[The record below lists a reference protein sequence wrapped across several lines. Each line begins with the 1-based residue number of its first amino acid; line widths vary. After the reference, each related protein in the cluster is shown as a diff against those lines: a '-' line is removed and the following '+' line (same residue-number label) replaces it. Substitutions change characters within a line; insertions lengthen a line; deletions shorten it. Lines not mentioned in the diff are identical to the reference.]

1 MIQLLIIADD
11 FTGALDTGVQFAA
24 SGLATRVIT
33 GQNVSL
39 RELVGT
45 CEVLVVDAET
55 RHMPSS
61 EAYAVV
67 YGIVSQASELEV
79 PHIYKKTDSALRG
92 NIGGELI
99 ALMEASGEESLP
111 FLPAFP
117 KMNRNTVDGVHYIS
131 GVPVAESVFGA
142 DPFEPV
148 RHSRVADL
156 IAEQSDV
163 AVHSLPALTEDAP
176 IPQESGIWVFDASSQ
191 EELENTGKRLLA
203 EGKLRIM
210 AGCAGFG
217 AALPEL
223 LHLGTGKPA
232 PMPALEQNF
241 LVICGSVNPITVA
254 QLDHAEAQGFLRVR
268 MAPEQKLDPKHWQT
282 ESGQQEL
289 AALRR
294 LLEENPYRILDTN
307 DFGGN
312 QETADYAAKYGMTI
326 QDVRKAVSGTIGYLV
341 SQLFSSPK
349 LGTLLITGGDTLLQ
363 CMDYMGIHEIEP
375 LCEMEAGVVLSRFT
389 YHGFTRYV
397 ISKSGGFGKQDLLT
411 ALAQTISQQSAIK

>member
-1 MIQLLIIADD
+1 MIRLLMIADD

-24 SGLATRVIT
+24 CGVPTRVVT
-33 GQNVSL
+33 GQSVAL
-39 RELVGT
+39 KELDGT

-55 RHMPSS
+55 RHLPAS

-67 YGIVSQASELEV
+67 HSIVAQADKLAV
-79 PHIYKKTDSALRG
+79 PYIYKKTDSALRG
-92 NIGGELI
+92 NIGAELT

-117 KMNRNTVDGVHYIS
+117 QMDRNTVSGVHYIS

-148 RHSRVADL
+148 RHSRVSEL

-163 AVHSLPALTEDAP
+163 PAVSYPALTEKSSLP
-176 IPQESGIWVFDASSQ
+176 EEKGIWIFDASSVA
-191 EELENTGKRLLA
+191 ELETAGQRLLA
-203 EGKLRIM
+203 EGKLHIM

-217 AALPEL
+217 AVLPRL
-223 LHLGTGKPA
+223 LKLGTGSPR
-232 PMPALEQNF
+232 PMPALEPNF
-241 LVICGSVNPITVA
+241 TVICGSVNPITVA
-254 QLDHAEAQGFLRVR
+254 QLDYAEAAGFLRIRLV
-268 MAPEQKLDPKHWQT
+268 PEQKLDSRHWLT
-282 ESGQQEL
+282 EDGEREF
-289 AALRR
+289 AALQQI
-294 LLEENPYRILDTN
+294 LEDYPYRILDTN
-307 DFGGN
+307 DSGGN
-312 QETADYAAKYGMTI
+312 RETADYAAKYGMTI

-341 SQLFSSPK
+341 SRLFSSPK

-363 CMDYMGIHEIEP
+363 CMDYMGVHEIEP
-375 LCEMEAGVVLSRFT
+375 LCEMESGVVLSRFT

-411 ALAQTISQQSAIK
+411 VLAQTISRQSET